1 MVTNHRPF
9 TGCTANVKLP
19 LSLLT
24 AAQGSPMLVELKS
37 GDTFNGNISAS
48 SVDFEL
54 TPLVVGHLTAC
65 DNWMNLTLHT
75 VIHTTPDG
83 KRFYRLPE
91 IYIRGNNIK
100 FLRVQDNVI
109 DQVREQQH
117 KELNER
123 NATRGIAARGGGFG
137 GGGRGGQGI
146 RGGRGGDRGGRGG
159 GRGGRGG
166 DRGGRVEG
174 RGRGRG

>member
-1 MVTNHRPF
+1 
-9 TGCTANVKLP
+9 
-19 LSLLT
+19 
-24 AAQGSPMLVELKS
+24 
-37 GDTFNGNISAS
+37 
-48 SVDFEL
+48 
-54 TPLVVGHLTAC
+54 
-65 DNWMNLTLHT
+65 MNLTLHT

-83 KRFYRLPE
+83 NRFYRLPE

-109 DQVREQQH
+109 DQVRERQQ

-137 GGGRGGQGI
+137 GGGRGG
-146 RGGRGGDRGGRGG
+146 